1 MCLGEGGGEGLVC
14 GFCGCVVSN
23 ACCLSQVIEEREQ
36 EEVEEEEEEEQE
48 EMVSMAVALLP
59 APLHLVH
66 RSPSSL
72 TL

>member
-1 MCLGEGGGEGLVC
+1 MGEGGRKALGW